1 MNNEI
6 AILSISI
13 VIAIMVTIIPI
24 IVINNKKNGKNSSS
38 GNDNDQISGDQ
49 NTINKI
55 GTVNYYGKTTQEEAS
70 VPSEELTIDKIK
82 SKVKVLFIDD
92 KEFPVVNHLRSIG
105 YTGIDYMTDVSDID
119 DTRIRYADIIFIDI
133 NGVGLLLGFPNQGMG
148 LCGALKKKY
157 GDTKRIILYSGET
170 EGSIFDKDAQKADA
184 TLKKDSDI
192 YQFISY
198 ITDYAKELL

>member
-13 VIAIMVTIIPI
+13 VIVIMVTIILI
-24 IVINNKKNGKNSSS
+24 IVINIKKNGKNSSS

-70 VPSEELTIDKIK
+70 VSSEELTIDKIK

-105 YTGIDYMTDVSDID
+105 YMGIDYMTDVSDID

-133 NGVGLLLGFPNQGMG
+133 NGVGLLLGFTNQGMG

>member
-24 IVINNKKNGKNSSS
+24 IVINIKKNGKNSSS
-38 GNDNDQISGDQ
+38 GNDNGQISGDQ

-55 GTVNYYGKTTQEEAS
+55 GTMNYYGKTTQEEAS

>member
-6 AILSISI
+6 TLLGISI
-13 VIAIMVTIIPI
+13 VVAITLVVIPFV
-24 IVINNKKNGKNSSS
+24 VIRIKKNGKNSSS
-38 GNDNDQISGDQ
+38 GNDNNQISGDQ
-49 NTINKI
+49 NTINRI
-55 GTVNYYGKTTQEEAS
+55 GTVNYYGNTTQKESS
-70 VPSEELTIDKIK
+70 VQNEELTIDKIK

-119 DTRIRYADIIFIDI
+119 DNRIRYADIIFIDI
-133 NGVGLLLGFPNQGMG
+133 NGVGVKLGFPNQGMG

-157 GDTKRIILYSGET
+157 GDKKRIILYSGET

>member
-24 IVINNKKNGKNSSS
+24 IVINIKKNGKNSSS

-105 YTGIDYMTDVSDID
+105 YMGIDYMTDVSDID
-119 DTRIRYADIIFIDI
+119 DNRIRYADIIFIDI

>member
-24 IVINNKKNGKNSSS
+24 SVINIKKNGKNSSS

-55 GTVNYYGKTTQEEAS
+55 GTMNYYGKTTQEEAS

>member
-24 IVINNKKNGKNSSS
+24 IVINIKKNGKNSSS
-38 GNDNDQISGDQ
+38 GNDNGQISGDQ

-55 GTVNYYGKTTQEEAS
+55 GTMNYYGKTTQEEAS

-105 YTGIDYMTDVSDID
+105 YTGIDYMTDVRDID

>member
-1 MNNEI
+1 
-6 AILSISI
+6 
-13 VIAIMVTIIPI
+13 
-24 IVINNKKNGKNSSS
+24 
-38 GNDNDQISGDQ
+38 
-49 NTINKI
+49 
-55 GTVNYYGKTTQEEAS
+55 
-70 VPSEELTIDKIK
+70 
-82 SKVKVLFIDD
+82 
-92 KEFPVVNHLRSIG
+92 
-105 YTGIDYMTDVSDID
+105 MTDVSDID